1 MFSPLAMRSGFVDS
15 CWGNIPQIV
24 SHVYGECLITCIA
37 LFGVIT
43 RTTSPG
49 ISSYKRQES
58 IDLVDEVFII
68 GPILVYKFVN
78 KFVICKHNLE
88 QNIFFDIENLQIG
101 VHFCWLIEFPTFHT
115 PFHSVTTMVDVT

>member
-1 MFSPLAMRSGFVDS
+1 MDS
-15 CWGNIPQIV
+15 SWGDIPQIV

-58 IDLVDEVFII
+58 IDLVNEVIII
-68 GPILVYKFVN
+68 GPILK
-78 KFVICKHNLE
+78 KLE
-88 QNIFFDIENLQIG
+88 QNIISNIENVQGG
-101 VHFCWLIEFPTFHT
+101 VHFCWL
-115 PFHSVTTMVDVT
+115 

>member
-1 MFSPLAMRSGFVDS
+1 MFSALAMRSGFVDS
-15 CWGNIPQIV
+15 CWGDIPQIV

-58 IDLVDEVFII
+58 IDLANEVIVI
-68 GPILVYKFVN
+68 GPILVYKFGT
-78 KFVICKHNLE
+78 KHLF
-88 QNIFFDIENLQIG
+88 QY
-101 VHFCWLIEFPTFHT
+101 
-115 PFHSVTTMVDVT
+115 

>member
-1 MFSPLAMRSGFVDS
+1 MDS
-15 CWGNIPQIV
+15 CWGDIPEIV

-58 IDLVDEVFII
+58 IDLANEVIII
-68 GPILVYKFVN
+68 GPILTKGLVPFTQLVK
-78 KFVICKHNLE
+78 KG
-88 QNIFFDIENLQIG
+88 G
-101 VHFCWLIEFPTFHT
+101 VSWFWHFPASDFHETFT
-115 PFHSVTTMVDVT
+115 RSYLALNMSKKLLLGP